1 MSSQP
6 YSYVVKVGGREYSV
20 QVIPLDATR
29 FKVIVEGFEIE
40 VAVGS
45 RQGQVGAT
53 TPVPATPTPTTVP
66 KATTAAP
73 AEVGRPSGS
82 PAAPATP
89 TSAPQPQVPQQPTRP
104 AAAPVAPAGAVE
116 APIPGK
122 VLKVLVNVGDTVSPG
137 QLVATLESM
146 KMEVQVFSSRGGRV
160 REVRVR
166 PGDFVNVGDPI
177 IVLE

>member
-1 MSSQP
+1 MSGQP

-20 QVIPLDATR
+20 QVIPLDTTR
-29 FKVIVEGFEIE
+29 FKVIVEGSEFE
-40 VAVGS
+40 VVVGS
-45 RQGQVGAT
+45 RQVGAT
-53 TPVPATPTPTTVP
+53 TPVPATPTPTAVP

-73 AEVGRPSGS
+73 AEVGRPSGN
-82 PAAPATP
+82 PVAPATP
-89 TSAPQPQVPQQPTRP
+89 TSVPQPQVPQQPTRP

-122 VLKVLVNVGDTVSPG
+122 VLKVLVNVGDTLSPG